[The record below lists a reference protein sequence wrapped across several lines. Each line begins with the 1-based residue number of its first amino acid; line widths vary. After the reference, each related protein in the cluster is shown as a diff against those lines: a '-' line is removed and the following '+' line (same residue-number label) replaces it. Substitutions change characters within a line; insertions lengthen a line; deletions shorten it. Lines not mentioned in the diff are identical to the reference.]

1 MTHLDLSHF
10 SAWMEKTAC
19 LQHPHFCTCRTQRF
33 QDFTSK
39 SPRSVAALCEFGT
52 VQFWWIQKS
61 RVHRSKKSVIKHG
74 LSVTRSRVAMFLV
87 KNLESSSCAQ
97 QIYVKKPPNLVS
109 QKGSSGLALWYAAQF
124 VNQNVA
130 VCYDRGSKY
139 TRAKLDGWNT
149 KPDETKSAYVTSFW
163 FLNVEPYKAD
173 LYQL

>member
-10 SAWMEKTAC
+10 SAWTEKTAR
-19 LQHPHFCTCRTQRF
+19 LQHPHVCTFRTQRF

-130 VCYDRGSKY
+130 VCYDRGSKN
-139 TRAKLDGWNT
+139 TCAKLDGWNT
-149 KPDETKSAYVTSFW
+149 KPDQTKSAYVTSFW
-163 FLNVEPYKAD
+163 FLNLEPYKAD